1 MQTFPKPEIP
11 IPIRVQA
18 ANLDSSETKMCK
30 EILALSKLN
39 WNNTDYSDQ
48 FPVTLSVSKTISEIL
63 SEARAR
69 EIKPT
74 NQYRYYM

>member
-1 MQTFPKPEIP
+1 
-11 IPIRVQA
+11 
-18 ANLDSSETKMCK
+18 MCK

-39 WNNTDYSDQ
+39 WNNTDFSDQ

-69 EIKPT
+69 EIEPT